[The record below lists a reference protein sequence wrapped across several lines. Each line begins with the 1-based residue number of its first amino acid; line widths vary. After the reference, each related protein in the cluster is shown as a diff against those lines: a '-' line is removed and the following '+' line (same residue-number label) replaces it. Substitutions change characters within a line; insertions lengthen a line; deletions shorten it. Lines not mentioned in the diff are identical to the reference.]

1 MSKSG
6 SKKTWICPEGCKL
19 DKSACVH
26 LNALIDEKRQEPMFE
41 TGKQWVNKDI
51 DKAYYESGAGY
62 IIPENIKNRS
72 YEYSFRNKMFKAGL
86 EQIKVDIL
94 TLKYVYEMSFR
105 EIAAELGIT
114 SVTTTVRLHEEAL
127 KTIKKRG
134 LPSEMD

>member
-1 MSKSG
+1 
-6 SKKTWICPEGCKL
+6 
-19 DKSACVH
+19 
-26 LNALIDEKRQEPMFE
+26 MFE